1 MIEALQGFFQSWEL
15 FHNTYLAGWLI
26 AALLSVI
33 GVAVVARDQIFL
45 GLAVSQA
52 SMLGI
57 ACGMLGAAR
66 LAEWGCSVCGDETI
80 LSVWAAGF
88 GIIAATA
95 TTRGE
100 PRAGRETPEAVTG
113 WIFVFAA
120 SLAVLVLSR
129 SPHGLE
135 EVHRLLSST
144 IIGATEMDALWFGA
158 LLLVTATF
166 VAAYRDP
173 LTLLLMDREMAGA
186 VGMPVRL
193 WETGLW
199 MWLGLTV
206 GLAIR
211 VSGLIFAFGCLVL
224 PALIAK
230 SLARQVRTLFWL
242 APVVA
247 LATSAFAFVVANAHD
262 FPPGQVTAAVQGS
275 VLLFA
280 WLYRRFRG
288 KG

>member
-1 MIEALQGFFQSWEL
+1 MSEALYAFVRSWEL
-15 FHNTYLAGWLI
+15 FHNTYITGWLI

-45 GLAVSQA
+45 GLAVSQS

-57 ACGMLGAAR
+57 ACGMLAAGP
-66 LAEWGCSVCGDETI
+66 LAAWGCVACGDEAI
-80 LSVWAAGF
+80 LSLWAAAF
-88 GIIAATA
+88 GVMAAMA

-100 PRAGRETPEAVTG
+100 RRAGRETPEAVTG
-113 WIFVFAA
+113 WIFVLAA
-120 SLAVLVLSR
+120 SLAVLLLSR

-144 IIGATEMDALWFGA
+144 IIGATESDALWFA
-158 LLLVTATF
+158 VLLVATVSF
-166 VAAYRDP
+166 VAMYRDP

-193 WETGLW
+193 WEAGLW
-199 MWLGLTV
+199 VWLGLSV

-211 VSGLIFAFGCLVL
+211 VAGLIYAFGCLVL

-242 APVVA
+242 APAVA
-247 LATSAFAFVVANAHD
+247 LATSAFAFVYANAYD
-262 FPPGQVTAAVQGS
+262 FPPGQVSAAVQGS
-275 VLLFA
+275 VLLAA
-280 WLYRRFRG
+280 WVYRRARG
-288 KG
+288 DG